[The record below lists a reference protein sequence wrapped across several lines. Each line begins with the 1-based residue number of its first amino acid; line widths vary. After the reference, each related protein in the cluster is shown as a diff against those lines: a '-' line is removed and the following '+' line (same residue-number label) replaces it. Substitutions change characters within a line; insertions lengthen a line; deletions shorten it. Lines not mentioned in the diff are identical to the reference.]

1 MEISELFGKLPRRR
15 RKRMELYLIND
26 EVNSFDYAIEALTS
40 LLPLCN
46 TLRAQQIVLLT
57 DGRGECQIYSG
68 FAPEIYIIYA
78 NFQKLGF
85 NVEIRQY
92 KPKRK

>member
-1 MEISELFGKLPRRR
+1 MEISELFGNIPNRR

-26 EVNSFDYAIEALTS
+26 EINSFKYATEALKS
-40 LLPLCN
+40 LLPMCN
-46 TLRAQQIVLLT
+46 SLRAQQIVLLT

-68 FAPEIYIIYA
+68 FAPEIYILYA

>member
-1 MEISELFGKLPRRR
+1 M
-15 RKRMELYLIND
+15 ND
-26 EVNSFDYAIEALTS
+26 DVNSFDYVIAIITSYFPSYNALQ
-40 LLPLCN
+40 
-46 TLRAQQIVLLT
+46 AEQIARIVHT
-57 DGRGECQIYSG
+57 AGKCKIYSG